1 MQHLKNLKMY
11 TPDDEYSLFLMKEHS
26 AEFFISDD
34 GRDWYKSQADFS
46 PDTLKIAYDETG
58 IIRSIS
64 RDVSSIYPR
73 NLSVVEVEIST
84 ENKNVDISG
93 GWVFDN
99 GEIKPRQY
107 SQEELH
113 VQAEAKKTELLSAA
127 AASIAPLQD
136 AVDEG
141 MATVEETAALSEWK
155 RYRVK
160 VMRVDTTKPEWP
172 PLPDIKAS

>member
-1 MQHLKNLKMY
+1 MQHLKNLKKY
-11 TPDDEYSLFLMKEHS
+11 TPNDENSLLLIKEHNV
-26 AEFFISDD
+26 EFYVSED
-34 GRDWYKSQADFS
+34 GQDWYQSQTNFS
-46 PDTLKIAYDETG
+46 PDTLKIAYDEAG

-64 RDVSSIYPR
+64 RDVSNIYPR
-73 NLSVVEVEIST
+73 NLSVVEVEIGT

-107 SQEELH
+107 SQKELYA
-113 VQAEAKKTELLSAA
+113 QAEAKKTELLSAA

-141 MATVEETAALSEWK
+141 MATEEETAALSEWK
-155 RYRVK
+155 KYRVR

-172 PLPDIKAS
+172 TPPNIQAT